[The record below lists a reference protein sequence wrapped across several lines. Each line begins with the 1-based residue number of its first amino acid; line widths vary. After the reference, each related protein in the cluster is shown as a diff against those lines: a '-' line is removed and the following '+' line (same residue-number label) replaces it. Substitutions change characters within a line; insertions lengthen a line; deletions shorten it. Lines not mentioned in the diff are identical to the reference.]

1 MSVPRSVPPQRGVCV
16 AAWARYTH
24 TVRSCLWGYSIDL
37 CRCMP
42 KFGHNL
48 KRCTIIV
55 SSIRN
60 TTSSSTSLRPS
71 RRTRPVTGSRS
82 FQRGFPFRPLT
93 LSRSDAL
100 SAPARPRRVAS
111 LRDQKSRITEL
122 RGRWAQHS
130 EHLSLCGRQRCHPG
144 QGVSSASRA
153 GGRSRRLPIASPPH
167 CGVGRG
173 AALFTPPGCADG
185 RAATPSQKWNAV
197 APPPDGV
204 PFQFGAQ
211 SDHQHQCH
219 PRQGA

>member
-48 KRCTIIV
+48 KRCTIMYQNA
-55 SSIRN
+55 RRR
-60 TTSSSTSLRPS
+60 STPSLRPS

-111 LRDQKSRITEL
+111 LRDQKSRESPS
-122 RGRWAQHS
+122 S
-130 EHLSLCGRQRCHPG
+130 E
-144 QGVSSASRA
+144 VD
-153 GGRSRRLPIASPPH
+153 GRSIQSTFHYVDVKGVTPDRESRRPPEPEGGHVASPPH

>member
-48 KRCTIIV
+48 KRCTIKTHV
-55 SSIRN
+55 
-60 TTSSSTSLRPS
+60 RPGD
-71 RRTRPVTGSRS
+71 PPGAVTGSRS

-111 LRDQKSRITEL
+111 LRDQKSRESPSL

>member
-1 MSVPRSVPPQRGVCV
+1 MTKDKTRSRRPVPRSTQYR
-16 AAWARYTH
+16 
-24 TVRSCLWGYSIDL
+24 
-37 CRCMP
+37 
-42 KFGHNL
+42 
-48 KRCTIIV
+48 
-55 SSIRN
+55 
-60 TTSSSTSLRPS
+60 TSP
-71 RRTRPVTGSRS
+71 TRPRRGHRVSRS

-219 PRQGA
+219 PRQGAYRGR

>member
-1 MSVPRSVPPQRGVCV
+1 MI
-16 AAWARYTH
+16 ANTTLH
-24 TVRSCLWGYSIDL
+24 RSCIKT
-37 CRCMP
+37 R
-42 KFGHNL
+42 
-48 KRCTIIV
+48 
-55 SSIRN
+55 
-60 TTSSSTSLRPS
+60 TSLPYVR

-111 LRDQKSRITEL
+111 LRDQKSRESPS
-122 RGRWAQHS
+122 S
-130 EHLSLCGRQRCHPG
+130 E
-144 QGVSSASRA
+144 VD
-153 GGRSRRLPIASPPH
+153 GRSIQSTFHYVDVKGVTPDRESRRPPEPEGSHVASPHH